1 MAIRNV
7 RLENDEILR
16 KKSRTVE
23 VIDDKIK
30 ELVDDMI
37 ETMHAHDGVGL
48 AAPQVGILK
57 RVVVIDLYDDKGPY
71 VLINPEIIKQ
81 KGEQEVEEGCL
92 SFPNQFAKVIRPS
105 EVTVKALDRNGKEYK
120 LKGKLNDIYERV
132 KGFGFL
138 FIHKSYIVNNLYIR
152 KYSYDNVEL
161 DDNVILPVSRQ
172 RREEIKKLQ
181 MIWRQI
187 YMEKDVRGCFLIY

>member
-57 RVVVIDLYDDKGPY
+57 RVVVMKMKFLLQKLVVLYDDKGPY

-105 EVTVKALDRNGKEYK
+105 EVTVKALDRDGKEYK
-120 LKGKLNDIYERV
+120 LKGKGLLAQAISHEVDHLEGI
-132 KGFGFL
+132 L
-138 FIHKSYIVNNLYIR
+138 FVDKIIPGTM
-152 KYSYDNVEL
+152 E
-161 DDNVILPVSRQ
+161 VI
-172 RREEIKKLQ
+172 K
-181 MIWRQI
+181 
-187 YMEKDVRGCFLIY
+187 